1 MAGRF
6 VYWMNV
12 SLDLFIE
19 REAGEHGDIEGPSW
33 IRLSEPLH
41 REFSARARAMPAMV
55 EGRIVY
61 EMMDPFWPN
70 ARTNESLPGFLREF
84 RRDLDGYP
92 QGARLAHAHDGETQ
106 HAHHRR
112 RQRRDRTARR
122 AAAGD
127 GRRHRDRRRDSRHA
141 AAAGAPARRTA
152 AVHTPGR
159 ARRRTPAFRRARPTP
174 RTRPPGTAFI
184 RPGRDNAPLRGARGA
199 LAASGRIVSSLKV
212 FEQTRMGGF
221 PAKLLSR

>member
-41 REFSARARAMPAMV
+41 REFSARADAGD
-55 EGRIVY
+55 GRGPHRLRDDGSLLAERSHERVASRLS
-61 EMMDPFWPN
+61 
-70 ARTNESLPGFLREF
+70 ARIW
-84 RRDLDGYP
+84 RDLDGYP

-112 RQRRDRTARR
+112 RQRHDRTARR

-159 ARRRTPAFRRARPTP
+159 ARRRTPASTRSTNPSNSTSWNSVHSTRA
-174 RTRPPGTAFI
+174 
-184 RPGRDNAPLRGARGA
+184 
-199 LAASGRIVSSLKV
+199 
-212 FEQTRMGGF
+212 
-221 PAKLLSR
+221 